1 MIDDITRNSNI
12 NYNNN
17 SKNNHDNNDENTN
30 DFFARASNQI

>member
-30 DFFARASNQI
+30 DFFARASNRI